1 MQTQPAEPKEY
12 NNARPEDPLVLPSPP
27 FNHPDRVPRHPKRVG
42 DRVKLLLR
50 PLEHLPLRAQVAQ
63 HRLAPRNVLVQRR
76 VSASEEVLL
85 PQRVVLPCD
94 VVAAHAVSPTAA
106 DARPT
111 TRIPHM
117 ATRATIPPIRARRA
131 RSIGILRRGGIRPAP
146 QELAAVLG
154 VERVVAGGLEG
165 FELAAVFGQL
175 GAEVA
180 YALVGFLLFRWV
192 ELLPRE
198 GVVLVDGALEGG

>member
-50 PLEHLPLRAQVAQ
+50 ALEHLPLRAQVAQ
-63 HRLAPRNVLVQRR
+63 HRLAPRDVLVQRR
-76 VSASEEVLL
+76 VSASEEILL
-85 PQRVVLPCD
+85 PQRVVLPRD
-94 VVAAHAVSPTAA
+94 VVAAHAVSPTPT

-117 ATRATIPPIRARRA
+117 PTRATIPPIRARRA
-131 RSIGILRRGGIRPAP
+131 LGSIGILRRGGIRPAP

-165 FELAAVFGQL
+165 FELAAVFG
-175 GAEVA
+175 
-180 YALVGFLLFRWV
+180 
-192 ELLPRE
+192 
-198 GVVLVDGALEGG
+198 